1 MFDHVKCVD
10 EWTTLGYHA
19 IDLIYCKMMI
29 ITICNMQLKDMNAQ
43 CVMWQKLN
51 KVMVKNGVL
60 HTNFKGF
67 MANGV
72 QTNWNH

>member
-1 MFDHVKCVD
+1 MFDHVKCVN
-10 EWTTLGYHA
+10 EWTTLAYHV
-19 IDLIYCKMMI
+19 IDLVYCKMMI
-29 ITICNMQLKDMNAQ
+29 ITICEMQLKDMDTQ

-51 KVMVKNGVL
+51 KVTVKNGVL
-60 HTNFKGF
+60 HPNFKGL